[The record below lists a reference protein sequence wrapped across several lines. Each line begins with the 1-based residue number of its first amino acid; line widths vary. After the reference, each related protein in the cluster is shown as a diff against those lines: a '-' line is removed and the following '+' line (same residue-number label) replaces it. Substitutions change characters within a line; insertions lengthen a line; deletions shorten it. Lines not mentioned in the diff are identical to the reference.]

1 MNKFIAVTAILVM
14 TGISSYVLAQTT
26 ETKPADAPAAAPV
39 ATVAAPATATPP
51 AVKPVAAAPVAVDT
65 TAITSGMQGNTII
78 SRDGSVI
85 VLPRR
90 GGCDRR
96 ETGSVEVTFQYTE
109 DDVSG
114 LAKEIDTKVATVK
127 SEAVKAG
134 ATAEAADLNYT
145 VNSGRNFGGYNPD
158 GDNNAK
164 YHINGSMH
172 FNVTPA
178 DKAVVMLQALSA
190 GKDHV
195 SLNYRMT
202 GGFCPPNAV
211 P

>member
-1 MNKFIAVTAILVM
+1 MNKFIAVTAVLMM
-14 TGISSYVLAQTT
+14 TGISSYVLAQTADT
-26 ETKPADAPAAAPV
+26 KPAETKPADAPAAA
-39 ATVAAPATATPP
+39 ATVPVTAPATATPP
-51 AVKPVAAAPVAVDT
+51 VVKPVAAAPLAVDT
-65 TAITSGMQGNTII
+65 NAITSGMQGNTII

-96 ETGSVEVTFQYTE
+96 ENGSIEVTFQYAE

-114 LAKEIDTKVATVK
+114 LSKEIDTKVAAVK
-127 SEAVKAG
+127 DDAVKAG
-134 ATAEAADLNYT
+134 ATAEMADLNYN
-145 VNSGRNFGGYNPD
+145 VNSGRNFGGD
-158 GDNNAK
+158 GDNTK

-195 SLNYRMT
+195 SLNYRMN
-202 GGFCPPNAV
+202 GGACGLQ
-211 P
+211 